1 MNARRSATLIVTLAL
16 LIAAFVGST
25 GPAAAASKGGTPA
38 ASFARLDLG
47 SGTYSGTAAGHA
59 GLTLSGRL
67 TSGTYTDIYA
77 IGGARDIAYHSG
89 TWISDPVITPFA
101 FDELVASWNAA
112 TPEGTWI
119 KTELQA
125 TGSGRTT
132 KWYTLGIWASGDG
145 TIHRTSVPAQG
156 DADGFVAIDT
166 FIRSSKAAPLTSYQL
181 RVSLYRADAAASSP
195 TPTVRFIGAMT
206 SAASDFAIPSVPLG
220 VIHELAVPQLSQ
232 EVHRGEF
239 SVYDGGG
246 EAWCS
251 PTSTAMVLDYWKIVA
266 GYPNSGPT
274 AAQLNAFPGPSYAD
288 GQVDYAARYVYDYNY
303 KGAGNWPD
311 NAAYAASFAGMNGF
325 VTRLRSLA
333 EAERFIAAGIP
344 LVASINGKLPGFLF
358 KKTSGHLLVIR
369 GFTKA
374 GDVITND
381 PAVLADTDGR
391 VLYGR
396 ADFENVWLGGSAGI
410 VYVIYPDGVL
420 LPPNVE
426 GSDKNW

>member
-77 IGGARDIAYHSG
+77 IGGARDIAYSG

-195 TPTVRFIGAMT
+195 TPMVRFIGAMT

-220 VIHELAVPQLSQ
+220 VVHELAVPQLSQ

-311 NAAYAASFAGMNGF
+311 NAAYAASFA
-325 VTRLRSLA
+325 VT
-333 EAERFIAAGIP
+333 
-344 LVASINGKLPGFLF
+344 
-358 KKTSGHLLVIR
+358 T
-369 GFTKA
+369 
-374 GDVITND
+374 
-381 PAVLADTDGR
+381 
-391 VLYGR
+391 
-396 ADFENVWLGGSAGI
+396 
-410 VYVIYPDGVL
+410 
-420 LPPNVE
+420 
-426 GSDKNW
+426 

>member
-1 MNARRSATLIVTLAL
+1 M
-16 LIAAFVGST
+16 
-25 GPAAAASKGGTPA
+25 
-38 ASFARLDLG
+38 
-47 SGTYSGTAAGHA
+47 
-59 GLTLSGRL
+59 
-67 TSGTYTDIYA
+67 
-77 IGGARDIAYHSG
+77 AYHSG
-89 TWISDPVITPFA
+89 TWISDPVTTPFA

-112 TPEGTWI
+112 TPNGTWI

-181 RVSLYRADAAASSP
+181 RVSLYRADAAAGSP

-220 VIHELAVPQLSQ
+220 VVHELAVPQLSQ

-239 SVYDGGG
+239 PVYDGGG

-251 PTSTAMVLDYWKIVA
+251 PTSTAMVLDYWKLA

-288 GQVDYAARYVYDYNY
+288 GQVDYAARYVYDWNY
-303 KGAGNWPD
+303 RGAGNWPD

-369 GFTKA
+369 GFTAA

-381 PAVLADTDGR
+381 PAVLADTDAR
-391 VLYGR
+391 VIYGR

-410 VYVIYPDGVL
+410 VYVIYPDEVS

-426 GSDKNW
+426 GLDKNW

>member
-16 LIAAFVGST
+16 LVAAIVVST
-25 GPAAAASKGGTPA
+25 GPAAAATKGGTPS

-47 SGTYSGTAAGHA
+47 SGTYSGTAASHA
-59 GLTLSGRL
+59 GLTLSSRL

-181 RVSLYRADAAASSP
+181 RVTLYRADAVAGSP
-195 TPTVRFIGAMT
+195 SPTVRFVGAMS

-220 VIHELAVPQLSQ
+220 VVRELAVPQLSQ

-239 SVYDGGG
+239 AVYDGGG

-251 PTSTAMVLDYWKIVA
+251 PTSTAMVLDYWKVA

-274 AAQLNAFPGPSYAD
+274 AAQLDAFPGPSYAD
-288 GQVDYAARYVYDYNY
+288 GQVDYAARYVYDWNY

-369 GFTKA
+369 GFTEA

-381 PAVLADTDGR
+381 PAVLADTDAR
-391 VLYGR
+391 VIYGR

-410 VYVIYPDGVL
+410 VYVIYPDGVS

-426 GSDKNW
+426 GFDKNW